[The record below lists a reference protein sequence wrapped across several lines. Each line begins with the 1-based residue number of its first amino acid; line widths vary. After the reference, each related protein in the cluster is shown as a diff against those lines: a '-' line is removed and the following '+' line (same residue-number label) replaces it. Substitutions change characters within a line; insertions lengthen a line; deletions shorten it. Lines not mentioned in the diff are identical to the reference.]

1 MKAII
6 KLDVPDWQIGQE
18 VSVFFRDTM
27 MKKGIC
33 EKVDTSHKPDGMKNL
48 KRHLKRQIQE
58 ADSVNSDWVYI
69 LKVEAEKCLELAEGQ
84 AN

>member
-1 MKAII
+1 MKAVIT
-6 KLDVPDWQIGQE
+6 LDVPDWQIGKT
-18 VSVFFRDTM
+18 VSVFFPDTM

-33 EKVDTSHKPDGMKNL
+33 EKVDTASKPDGVKNL